1 MYSSNTNAASAPST
15 PFHPTYQMNI
25 SGWRDGCKTLVVG
38 KRSGASYHIFLLPA
52 EFEVKLELRFEM
64 AFVTTTFL
72 GQMAQLRLGK

>member
-1 MYSSNTNAASAPST
+1 MVTSEDVFEQYKCAST
-15 PFHPTYQMNI
+15 PSTYQMNI
-25 SGWRDGCKTLVVG
+25 SGWCDGCKTLVVG

-52 EFEVKLELRFEM
+52 EFKDKLELRFEM